1 MSVLHLDQRGD
12 FSAAVNV
19 GIKCRDFL
27 QDIMVGAMA
36 RRRHGINRVMT
47 ARQGM
52 TSENTLNTVPLL
64 TFQLCTTHIN
74 SLFIINLIQVILF
87 FPECVGRM
95 HLSPKIKDTLPREE
109 QPRCD

>member
-12 FSAAVNV
+12 FSAAVSV

-27 QDIMVGAMA
+27 QDIMVGAMT

-52 TSENTLNTVPLL
+52 T
-64 TFQLCTTHIN
+64 
-74 SLFIINLIQVILF
+74 
-87 FPECVGRM
+87 
-95 HLSPKIKDTLPREE
+95 
-109 QPRCD
+109 